1 MDRESKTGERFQW
14 RDAVPLLK
22 ETFKAWQEDKV
33 PRLAAALAYYTVFSI
48 APLTMLVIAI
58 AGLYFGK
65 DAVAGK
71 LEPQL
76 AHVMGAKAAGVGAT
90 IALMLADCEPL
101 EVGRRVAKGLQAFRA
116 TCRERGGEFAALPV
130 ATREALLRELDAAAV
145 AAREGHW
152 FSDVRRL
159 ALDAYFSSEI
169 GLTRAMRYVPIPG
182 RYDGCVPLA
191 PGQPAWG

>member
-1 MDRESKTGERFQW
+1 MSATARSMRGMTRRE
-14 RDAVPLLK
+14 ALK
-22 ETFKAWQEDKV
+22 AG
-33 PRLAAALAYYTVFSI
+33 ALAGGALLLPAFPGGCARDGGEA
-48 APLTMLVIAI
+48 APARPSAGDDRALLDDI
-58 AGLYFGK
+58 AGTLLP
-65 DAVAGK
+65 DTTAS
-71 LEPQL
+71 P
-76 AHVMGAKAAGVGAT
+76 GAKAAGVGAT

>member
-1 MDRESKTGERFQW
+1 MRKLTRREALKAGALLLPALFAGCMRDGGNAAPARASAENDR
-14 RDAVPLLK
+14 ALLDDIAD
-22 ETFKAWQEDKV
+22 TLLPDT
-33 PRLAAALAYYTVFSI
+33 AAS
-48 APLTMLVIAI
+48 P
-58 AGLYFGK
+58 
-65 DAVAGK
+65 
-71 LEPQL
+71 
-76 AHVMGAKAAGVGAT
+76 GAKTAGVGAT

-101 EVGRRVAKGLQAFRA
+101 EVGRRVAEGLQAFRA
-116 TCRERGGEFAALPV
+116 TCRERGGDFAALP
-130 ATREALLRELDAAAV
+130 AGEREALLRGLDAAAV